1 LVSCALGGRPLKAA
15 ELIAHDARDA
25 IRRCLLHVCWI
36 GRGNTAR
43 AASVLRGMTMTILAL
58 SAVAAALPGLLIW
71 ILDAVKR

>member
-1 LVSCALGGRPLKAA
+1 
-15 ELIAHDARDA
+15 
-25 IRRCLLHVCWI
+25 VCWI

-43 AASVLRGMTMTILAL
+43 AAGVLEGMTMTILAL